1 MDMRKILV
9 CAAFSLAVR
18 GGLMASP
25 LCDADVGEFARLDGD
40 TSDAARI
47 LRAVEKAGK
56 GGIVW
61 FPRGVY
67 LIDWTLMVT
76 NGASLWLHKSARL
89 VATAGL
95 DFVIDY
101 SGGVMEAGGGR
112 PMADHNLFIRGGE
125 VDGKGRASCLRVRS
139 FRRMEVSGLTLRNG
153 RRFGLKLGAKELG
166 RAGGGY
172 EAVVRDVYCICDR
185 PGMAGNVGMESEL
198 SDCHFVDCFVV
209 DYTVGVR
216 LRNSSCRLAR
226 CHVWGGMVR
235 NAAGACEYLKDSV
248 AFDLDNWDTLLDAC
262 YADTAKVG
270 FRVRGHARVV
280 NSAVFNNYEVFKMDD
295 PLAID
300 HVDGNLTVA
309 NCHFVK
315 TSPHARL
322 YRGASK
328 YPLRW
333 RDNTLVRFTDE
344 ETRELDEKRMRD
356 AQAARDARAAK
367 GARP

>member
-1 MDMRKILV
+1 MRMG
-9 CAAFSLAVR
+9 FFGFTAVALWTAC
-18 GGLMASP
+18 GFADSGM
-25 LCDADVGEFARLDGD
+25 CDADVGDFARRDGE

-47 LRAVEKAGK
+47 LRAVKKAGK
-56 GGIVW
+56 GGVVW

-67 LIDWTLMVT
+67 LIDRTLAVT

-89 VATAGL
+89 VATTDM
-95 DFVIDY
+95 DFVVDY

-112 PMADHNLFIRGGE
+112 PMADHNIFVRGGE
-125 VDGKGRASCLRVRS
+125 IDGKGHASCLRARS
-139 FRRMEVSGLTLRNG
+139 FRRMELSGMTLRNG
-153 RRFGLKLGAKELG
+153 RHFGLKLGAKELG

-185 PGMAGNVGMESEL
+185 PGMAGNVGLESEL
-198 SDCHFVDCFVV
+198 SDCHFVDCFAV

-216 LRNSSCRLAR
+216 LRNSSCRLSR

-235 NAAGACEYLKDSV
+235 DAAGQCEYLKDSV

-262 YADTAKVG
+262 YADTAKIG
-270 FRVRGHARVV
+270 FRVRGHARIV

-309 NCHFVK
+309 NSHFVK

-322 YRGASK
+322 YRGSSK
-328 YPLRW
+328 YPLLW
-333 RDNTLVRFTDE
+333 RDNTLVRFTDKE
-344 ETRELDEKRMRD
+344 RRTLDDKLARD
-356 AQAARDARAAK
+356 AQTSK
-367 GARP
+367 GESR

>member
-1 MDMRKILV
+1 MRTGFWR
-9 CAAFSLAVR
+9 CAAVILWTACGFADS
-18 GGLMASP
+18 GM
-25 LCDADVGEFARLDGD
+25 CDADVGDFARRDGE

-56 GGIVW
+56 GGVVY

-67 LIDWTLMVT
+67 LIDRTLAVT
-76 NGASLWLHKSARL
+76 NGVSLWLHKSARL
-89 VATAGL
+89 VAMGGM
-95 DFVIDY
+95 DFVVDY

-112 PMADHNLFIRGGE
+112 PMADHNIFVRGGE
-125 VDGKGRASCLRVRS
+125 IDGKGLASCLRVRS
-139 FRRMEVSGLTLRNG
+139 FRRMEVSGMTLRNG
-153 RRFGLKLGAKELG
+153 QRFGLKLGAKELG
-166 RAGGGY
+166 RVGGGY

-185 PGMAGNVGMESEL
+185 PGMAGNVGLESEL

-209 DYTVGVR
+209 DYTIGVR

-235 NAAGACEYLKDSV
+235 NAAGQCEYLKDSV

-262 YADTAKVG
+262 YADTAKIG
-270 FRVRGHARVV
+270 FRVRGHTRIV

-315 TSPHARL
+315 TSPHAQL
-322 YRGASK
+322 YRGSSK

-333 RDNTLVRFTDE
+333 RDNTLVRFTDKE
-344 ETRELDEKRMRD
+344 RRTLDEKLARD
-356 AQAARDARAAK
+356 AQTSK
-367 GARP
+367 GERR